1 MARHKKKAKP
11 TGPQEHRSI
20 AKNRK
25 ARHDFEIIEE
35 MEVGISLLGTEVKS
49 LRDGVCSLQEA
60 FIRLQDGEL
69 TLMRAHIPEYAF
81 GNKQNHE
88 VLRPRKLLAHRKEIT
103 KWEKAYKEQ
112 GTTIIPLEIYFFK
125 SKVKLHI
132 ALVRGKKQH
141 DKRADLKS
149 AQDKR
154 AIDRAFAR
162 KDR

>member
-1 MARHKKKAKP
+1 MAGKKKTKKP
-11 TGPQEHRSI
+11 KGPQEHRSI

-25 ARHDFEIIEE
+25 ARHDFQIIEE

-49 LRDGVCSLQEA
+49 LRGGECSLQEA
-60 FIRLQDGEL
+60 FIRLRDGEL
-69 TLMRAHIPEYAF
+69 HLMRAHIPEYTF
-81 GNKQNHE
+81 GNSQNHE

-103 KWEKAYKEQ
+103 KWEKGFKEQ

-132 ALVRGKKQH
+132 ALVRGKKSY
-141 DKRADLKS
+141 DKRADLKA

-162 KDR
+162 RDR